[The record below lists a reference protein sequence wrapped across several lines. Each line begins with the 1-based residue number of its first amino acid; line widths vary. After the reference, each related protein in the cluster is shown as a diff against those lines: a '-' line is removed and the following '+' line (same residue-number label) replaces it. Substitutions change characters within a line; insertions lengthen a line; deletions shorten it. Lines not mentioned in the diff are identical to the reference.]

1 MKSIGVMKEQK
12 VDGTPEVR
20 EGTNH
25 QKAFIGLDVPLCR
38 EKDGEKEVFLLP
50 PLLSK
55 FKC

>member
-25 QKAFIGLDVPLCR
+25 QKAFIGLDVPLCP